1 MKTKG
6 HSPRKLAFI
15 LLSMACVACV
25 ATATITVIHGRSLG
39 ISDLPTAYAQGC
51 FIYDVNDPQLNSG
64 FADYIFVG
72 RVVKILRTEQEGGL
86 DTLET
91 VYEVD
96 VVKNLKGELQSTI
109 AFYKGGGITQKGAL
123 KPLGIGRE
131 VVCYAG
137 DFLPLE
143 NDVCIFYATAQEDG
157 RLTDIGG
164 PNSNIL
170 LPEIDLESKGAL
182 EENQLYKDAVLAIE
196 NQVVPELKIDC
207 YTANFDASKARPF

>member
-15 LLSMACVACV
+15 LLSMACVV
-25 ATATITVIHGRSLG
+25 IATITVIHGRSLG
-39 ISDLPTAYAQGC
+39 ISDLPKAYFHGC

-72 RVVKILRTEQEGGL
+72 RVVKILRTEQKTGAGAP
-86 DTLET
+86 ET

-96 VVKNLKGELQSTI
+96 VVKNLKGELQPTI
-109 AFYKGGGITQKGAL
+109 EYYKLGGITQKGAL
-123 KPLGIGRE
+123 QALGIGRE
-131 VVCYAG
+131 AVCYAG

-143 NDVCIFYATAQEDG
+143 NDVCIFYGVAQEDG
-157 RLTDIGG
+157 RLMGIGG

-182 EENQLYKDAVLAIE
+182 EENQLYKDAMLAIE

-207 YTANFDASKARPF
+207 YTANFDASKAKPF